1 MILFVGLREKDR
13 LEIHSDCQF
22 HALCLTRKE
31 KSDQRED
38 FAVL

>member
-1 MILFVGLREKDR
+1 MILCLSLREKDR

-22 HALCLTRKE
+22 HSFCLTRKE